1 MPINEC
7 REGVSEVSIIMKTID
22 IIVPE
27 ENAGERLDRFLAVA
41 LEEFS
46 RSYLQRLIR
55 EGHVTAA
62 GNALRQNHRVRT
74 DEEIRIVIP
83 EPEPI
88 DLAPQDIPLAIIYQD
103 ASLAVINKQAG
114 LAVHPGPGNRDGT
127 LVHALLFH
135 IKDLSSIGGM
145 ERPGIVHRL
154 DKDTAGLMVVAKTDA
169 AHHILAEAFAN
180 RRVKKRYAAVVVG
193 RPPSARGS
201 IGLPIGRHQKY
212 RHKMAVDEKGREAR
226 TDYAVKR
233 VYNCRLGLFSLLDL
247 DLHTGRTHQIRV
259 HLSALG
265 CPVVGDPIYSKKW
278 EKYRVPFL
286 LLASVG
292 LEFEH
297 PDDGRVM
304 RFEAEM
310 PGHMKDFIAKI
321 EKLPL
326 R

>member
-103 ASLAVINKQAG
+103 AS
-114 LAVHPGPGNRDGT
+114 
-127 LVHALLFH
+127 
-135 IKDLSSIGGM
+135 
-145 ERPGIVHRL
+145 
-154 DKDTAGLMVVAKTDA
+154 
-169 AHHILAEAFAN
+169 
-180 RRVKKRYAAVVVG
+180 
-193 RPPSARGS
+193 
-201 IGLPIGRHQKY
+201 
-212 RHKMAVDEKGREAR
+212 
-226 TDYAVKR
+226 
-233 VYNCRLGLFSLLDL
+233 
-247 DLHTGRTHQIRV
+247 
-259 HLSALG
+259 
-265 CPVVGDPIYSKKW
+265 
-278 EKYRVPFL
+278 
-286 LLASVG
+286 
-292 LEFEH
+292 
-297 PDDGRVM
+297 
-304 RFEAEM
+304 
-310 PGHMKDFIAKI
+310 
-321 EKLPL
+321 
-326 R
+326 